1 VDIEEDRESWRTPT
15 HLLLD
20 RLTAERL
27 TAERDAAQ
35 LALADHLHECAGC
48 EDRTCTHRSH
58 ADEKWCN
65 GCGIWIASTGM
76 TCGSGMLRGAQ
87 W

>member
-1 VDIEEDRESWRTPT
+1 VDSEEVQVSWRTPA
-15 HLLLD
+15 HQLI
-20 RLTAERL
+20 ARL

-48 EDRTCTHRSH
+48 EDRTCMHRSH